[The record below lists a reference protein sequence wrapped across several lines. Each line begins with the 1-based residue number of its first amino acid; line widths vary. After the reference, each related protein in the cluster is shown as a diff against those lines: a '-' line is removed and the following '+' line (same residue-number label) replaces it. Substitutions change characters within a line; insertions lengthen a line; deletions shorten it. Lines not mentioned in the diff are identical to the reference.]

1 MIYDLNI
8 REESF
13 GATLTNVKNG
23 KREYVTKDELVNILN
38 HEKLP
43 QDIAKNIQM
52 DNYNIKFTPLNNNEK
67 YLHFSFADIVYM
79 ELTRE
84 CNLRCLHCL
93 NNSGVQLEKQLSLC
107 EFKKIIQELSNAGI
121 QEIRFTGGEPLKF
134 EGIIDLIKLA
144 TDNGIC
150 TSLGTNGTLI
160 TKDVA
165 YKLKNAGL
173 KKAVISI
180 DGTQKKHDI
189 IRGKGNYVKAIS
201 GLNHLKDAGI
211 DVRVNAV
218 IMKSNIED
226 VIELAK
232 ELNNKKIKLFIRRF
246 IESGRGEKLK
256 DNMLSE
262 KDYNYVRERLKDEI
276 QNSPFVNGHYLR
288 NDEGIHPRI
297 KLPFEIRGCKAGQR
311 AIAIMPDGEIQLC
324 GFLAA
329 QNFPGIDNVRN
340 IKNWR
345 EFWNNIQKMDKLKN
359 LRINL
364 DKYNKQDGVQETYC
378 LAYIQRYLNCNKE

>member
-1 MIYDLNI
+1 M
-8 REESF
+8 
-13 GATLTNVKNG
+13 
-23 KREYVTKDELVNILN
+23 
-38 HEKLP
+38 
-43 QDIAKNIQM
+43 
-52 DNYNIKFTPLNNNEK
+52 
-67 YLHFSFADIVYM
+67 
-79 ELTRE
+79 
-84 CNLRCLHCL
+84 
-93 NNSGVQLEKQLSLC
+93 
-107 EFKKIIQELSNAGI
+107 
-121 QEIRFTGGEPLKF
+121 
-134 EGIIDLIKLA
+134 
-144 TDNGIC
+144 
-150 TSLGTNGTLI
+150 
-160 TKDVA
+160 
-165 YKLKNAGL
+165 
-173 KKAVISI
+173 
-180 DGTQKKHDI
+180 
-189 IRGKGNYVKAIS
+189 
-201 GLNHLKDAGI
+201 
-211 DVRVNAV
+211 
-218 IMKSNIED
+218 ED